1 MTAFIRVSVLAA
13 SAFAANILAATA
25 AHAEA
30 PARANDFPTMDR
42 VLYVHECMRDFP
54 GMHYE
59 MVSKCSCALDH
70 LAARIDY
77 AEYIN
82 LKTAAD
88 ARSIGGERGSY
99 IRANEEQK
107 AHARRFAELQ
117 KESRKGCFIAGA
129 N

>member
-1 MTAFIRVSVLAA
+1 MTAFFRLAA
-13 SAFAANILAATA
+13 LAATTIFA
-25 AHAEA
+25 AVGAHAA
-30 PARANDFPTMDR
+30 DGARSNDFPTMDR

-70 LAARIDY
+70 LAARISYD
-77 AEYIN
+77 EYMN

-99 IRANEEQK
+99 FRANEEQQE
-107 AHARRFAELQ
+107 HARRFLKLQ
-117 KESRKGCFIAGA
+117 KEARKGCFIAGA
-129 N
+129 D

>member
-1 MTAFIRVSVLAA
+1 MSVSFRLCALAA
-13 SAFAANILAATA
+13 IALFASAAQAE
-25 AHAEA
+25 HAV
-30 PARANDFPTMDR
+30 RANDFPSMDR

-54 GMHYE
+54 GGHYE

-77 AEYIN
+77 REYIV
-82 LKTAAD
+82 LRTAAD

-107 AHARRFAELQ
+107 QNARRFAQLQ
-117 KESRKGCFIAGA
+117 KEARKGCFLAGA
-129 N
+129 D